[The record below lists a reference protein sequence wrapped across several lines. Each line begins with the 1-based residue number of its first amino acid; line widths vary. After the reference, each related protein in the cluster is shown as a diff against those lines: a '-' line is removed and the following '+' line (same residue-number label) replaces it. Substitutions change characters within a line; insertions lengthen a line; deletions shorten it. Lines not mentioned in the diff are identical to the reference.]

1 MESPNLVIV
10 EVTESPKVE
19 SEARSKQDEQQQQ
32 QQQQPEEEQQKE
44 EKETEAAEKSVVSS
58 TKPELGEAAGSTCCQ
73 INPLK
78 MGCMYTCVK
87 TVFILTM
94 H

>member
-32 QQQQPEEEQQKE
+32 QQQQEEEQQKE
-44 EKETEAAEKSVVSS
+44 EKEIEAAEKSVVSS
-58 TKPELGEAAGSTCCQ
+58 TKPELGEAACITCQ
-73 INPLK
+73 INPLQ
-78 MGCMYTCVK
+78 MGCMYTHV
-87 TVFILTM
+87 
-94 H
+94 